1 MILLELVLELELVLV
16 PELKFCFH
24 IIFKLVNGAQMG
36 FSTDAIHAGQKPDP
50 VTGAV
55 ITPIYQTSTYAQEE
69 LGKHK
74 GYEYGR
80 TQNLTRESL
89 EKNIAV
95 LEKGKFGIAFSSG
108 VAATQ
113 ALMSLVKAGDH
124 VIVSNNVYGGTYRL
138 FELVMTDYGINF
150 SWVNTSKLENIKDAI
165 KENTKMVFLET
176 PTNPMLNITDLTG
189 AAGICRK
196 NNLISIVDNTFMS
209 PYFQN
214 PLTMGIDIV
223 LHSSTKY
230 INGHSDVIGGIL
242 ITNDDKIHNRLRYI
256 QNAAGAI
263 PSPFDCWLVLRSTKT
278 LAVRMER
285 HNKNAVELAEFLNK
299 SDFIKKVFYPGL
311 KSHPQYELAKKQMR
325 GFGGMVS
332 VELKDMETT
341 KKLLKNVKIFT
352 LGESLGG
359 VESLISH
366 PASMTHA
373 SVPKDEREKLGVT
386 DTLVRFSV
394 GIEDIEDLIADI
406 KQSIL

>member
-1 MILLELVLELELVLV
+1 
-16 PELKFCFH
+16 
-24 IIFKLVNGAQMG
+24 MG
-36 FSTDAIHAGQKPDP
+36 FSTDAIHAGQRPDP

-69 LGKHK
+69 LGRHK

-95 LEKGKFGIAFSSG
+95 LEKGKYGIAFSSG

-124 VIVSNNVYGGTYRL
+124 IIASNNVYGGTYRL
-138 FELVMTDYGINF
+138 FELVMTGYGINF
-150 SWVNTSKLENIKDAI
+150 SWVDTSKIENIEKAVR
-165 KENTKMVFLET
+165 ENTKMVFLET
-176 PTNPMLNITDLTG
+176 PTNPMLKLTDLTG
-189 AAGICRK
+189 AAEVCK
-196 NNLISIVDNTFMS
+196 KLNLISIVDNTFMS

-214 PLTMGIDIV
+214 PLTMGIDVV

-242 ITNDDKIHNRLRYI
+242 ITSDDKIHDRLRYI
-256 QNAAGAI
+256 QNAAGAV

-278 LAVRMER
+278 LAIRMER
-285 HNKNAVELAEFLNK
+285 HNKNAIELAEFLSK
-299 SDFIKKVFYPGL
+299 SDFVNKVYYPGL
-311 KSHPQYELAKKQMR
+311 ASHSQHELAKKQMR

-332 VELKDMETT
+332 AELTDMETT
-341 KKLLKNVKIFT
+341 KKLLKNVKVFT

-373 SVPKDEREKLGVT
+373 SVPKEDREKLGIT

-394 GIEDIEDLIADI
+394 GIEDVEDLIEDI
-406 KQSIL
+406 TQSIL

>member
-1 MILLELVLELELVLV
+1 
-16 PELKFCFH
+16 
-24 IIFKLVNGAQMG
+24 MG

-80 TQNLTRESL
+80 TQNLTREAL
-89 EKNIAV
+89 EKNIAT

-113 ALMSLVKAGDH
+113 ALMSLVKAGDN

-138 FELVMTDYGINF
+138 FELIMTDYGINF
-150 SWVNTSKLENIKDAI
+150 TWVNTSELSNIKNAI

-176 PTNPMLNITDLTG
+176 PTNPMLNLTDLK
-189 AAGICRK
+189 AAAEICK
-196 NNLISIVDNTFMS
+196 TNNLISIVDNTFMS

-214 PLTMGIDIV
+214 PLTLGIDIV

-242 ITNDDKIHNRLRYI
+242 ITNDEKIHNRLRYI
-256 QNAAGAI
+256 QNAAGAV

-285 HNKNAVELAEFLNK
+285 HNKNANELAEFLSK
-299 SDFIKKVFYPGL
+299 SSFIKKVYYPGL
-311 KSHPQYELAKKQMR
+311 SSHPHHDLAKKQMR
-325 GFGGMVS
+325 GFGGMVAA
-332 VELKDMETT
+332 ELKDMETT
-341 KKLLKNVKIFT
+341 KKLLKNVKTFT

-373 SVPKDEREKLGVT
+373 SVPKEEREKLGIM

-394 GIEDIEDLIADI
+394 GIEDIEDLISDI
-406 KQSIL
+406 EHAIS